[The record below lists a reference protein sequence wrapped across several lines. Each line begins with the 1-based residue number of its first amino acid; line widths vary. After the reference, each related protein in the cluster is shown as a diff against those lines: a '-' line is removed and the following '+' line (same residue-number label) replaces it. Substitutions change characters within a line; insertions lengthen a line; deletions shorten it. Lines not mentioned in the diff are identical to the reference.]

1 MSDLFAASVAMEICP
16 IAPGN
21 AQKYV
26 DQITGY
32 VLWGVGVLFLVAV
45 MVSIG
50 AIVAGRLFSMPHAS
64 KVGVISIVVVFFCA
78 IAYMVLPGLVG
89 SLMGWAVLVAVAA
102 SPRPRRRRSDEWDQ
116 AGWRLGP
123 PTAAD
128 DLGGSGLDDLVTRL
142 GLDHGCA

>member
-1 MSDLFAASVAMEICP
+1 MPDLYLSLVAMEICP
-16 IAPGN
+16 VAPGN

-32 VLWGVGVLFLVAV
+32 VLWGVGILFLVAIV
-45 MVSIG
+45 VSIG

-89 SLMGWAVLVAVAA
+89 SLMGSGCIGGGGGNPPAA
-102 SPRPRRRRSDEWDQ
+102 SAKP
-116 AGWRLGP
+116 
-123 PTAAD
+123 
-128 DLGGSGLDDLVTRL
+128 
-142 GLDHGCA
+142 